1 MPNVADLY
9 RVPIRRPDNT
19 QYLDR
24 KGRYN
29 TTAFRNRFIDA
40 MDPAQRTAQSTE
52 ADYLR
57 RARSYDPQE
66 SFERSAGAARAGYRE
81 QLQRDLR
88 DEEGAA
94 VGAGRLDTGFYD
106 EDRGEVMR
114 RSDESF
120 NRELA
125 GMALNT
131 EGLRLRNQEGLG
143 QYSQF
148 ASNRYLD
155 LMAGGLD
162 RAEAEAEAKRRRGGG
177 FGRFLGTVAGG
188 VGGFLVGGPAGA
200 AAGAGVGNKAFS

>member
-1 MPNVADLY
+1 MPVQ
-9 RVPIRRPDNT
+9 
-19 QYLDR
+19 QYLNQ
-24 KGRYN
+24 KGEYN
-29 TTAFRNRFIDA
+29 PTAFRNRFVQQLN
-40 MDPAQRTAQSTE
+40 PAQRVAESTE

-57 RARSYDPQE
+57 RARSYDPQA
-66 SFERSAGAARAGYRE
+66 SFERSANAARVGYRK

-106 EDRGEVMR
+106 EDRGEVIR

-143 QYSQF
+143 QYGQF

-155 LMAGGLD
+155 ILTGGLD
-162 RAEAEAEAKRRRGGG
+162 RAEAEAEARRKRGSFLGRLGRGIVGAAGG
-177 FGRFLGTVAGG
+177 FVA
-188 VGGFLVGGPAGA
+188 GGPAGA
-200 AAGAGVGNKAFS
+200 VAGGISGLGS